1 MSGPAEDG
9 LVLNLVWT
17 GRVFDQLSLFTES
30 LLGACRARLRFI
42 ANACPP
48 DQLEAM
54 EAFAAR
60 HPGRVVEVVE
70 VSRDRM
76 VRHGDALDEV
86 LRTRDD
92 GELFG
97 LIDPDI
103 VARAPFLPLFLDLLD
118 DHAAVTSG
126 REVWSDHNTRPAD
139 HIGVNGEYFF
149 DQDGFAFG
157 SPHVAVYRAGPLRST
172 IERWGVGFSSAG
184 NDITDAARGRLRE
197 VGRDYWVYDTG
208 KIVNILLQADGHP
221 LVHVENPALVH
232 IGGVSHYLAPPSS
245 VGDGRPRWGEAPE
258 WGEQEGQQVR
268 YAIARFT
275 ATVLTELQAGRAIP
289 EVPADA
295 PSGTRAKMAL
305 VRDTM
310 VELVERH
317 GRVGDGAGRP

>member
-1 MSGPAEDG
+1 M
-9 LVLNLVWT
+9 
-17 GRVFDQLSLFTES
+17 
-30 LLGACRARLRFI
+30 
-42 ANACPP
+42 
-48 DQLEAM
+48 
-54 EAFAAR
+54 
-60 HPGRVVEVVE
+60 
-70 VSRDRM
+70 
-76 VRHGDALDEV
+76 
-86 LRTRDD
+86 
-92 GELFG
+92 
-97 LIDPDI
+97 
-103 VARAPFLPLFLDLLD
+103 
-118 DHAAVTSG
+118 
-126 REVWSDHNTRPAD
+126 
-139 HIGVNGEYFF
+139 
-149 DQDGFAFG
+149 
-157 SPHVAVYRAGPLRST
+157 
-172 IERWGVGFSSAG
+172 
-184 NDITDAARGRLRE
+184 
-197 VGRDYWVYDTG
+197 GRDYWVYDTG